1 MKSCE
6 IFQVEK
12 GDVITVTGGG
22 GKTSLIFKLA
32 DELKSLGNV
41 LVTTTTKLFIPEPSQ
56 YERIFLAGNIE
67 ASFIGHNSNVD
78 IFGSKIEKDR
88 DKFFGVSED
97 ELRKF
102 LDESNKKYDFVLI
115 EGDGS
120 RRKPIKFWAEHEP
133 VIPSFTTKII
143 GVANIN
149 ALGKNICDV
158 VHRGEF
164 FCKKFGCN
172 IQDDIFD
179 ENFMCKHLTN
189 KDFFGEYFASKK
201 IKRYIF
207 LNGIESLERFSASMK
222 IGKNLEQEN
231 FRLILGSIQREE
243 FYQYKNIAAIIMASG
258 FSKRFASSEKNSENF
273 EENNKNK
280 LLEKFEGETFIEKI
294 LDKVDRIE
302 FAEKILVTRKEVLE
316 KLIEKNIESKNF
328 QEKIKSFKIIENK
341 NAVKGQSESIK
352 LGVLAT
358 ENFEQEKKIHEKN
371 IEPKDERDYMFF
383 PSDQIFLTR
392 EIILKIIFEHMKNGG
407 KNISRP
413 NVRGENFSPVIFPH
427 KFRDELLNLSG
438 DNGGKIILQ
447 NQDQEKKI
455 HEIYFYDEKYF
466 KDIDTRAEL
475 DYFLERGSQVNEKN
489 QEQKI
494 SRIKTVAIRSG
505 GDLASGVIN
514 RLAQAGFAVIVL
526 EIERPTFVRRTVSYG
541 SVLYHPQKD
550 FELEGLR
557 SVCVDMKNSYEI
569 IVKNMLGIIADKKIP
584 VLVDPDMKLLEKFLK
599 DYELNKNL
607 DFVVLV
613 DAILAKK
620 NLGTK
625 KGLVK
630 TTIGLG
636 PGFSAGDDVDFV
648 IETKR
653 GHNLGRVIKKGEAAP
668 NTGIPGEIGG
678 VGLDRVVYSPVAGK
692 IEIIKD
698 IGTIVNQGEIIAN
711 IITPRSK
718 VGVGATIDGLLRG
731 MLNDGLEIPAK
742 FKMADIDP
750 RVSEQENCFT
760 ISDKARAIA
769 GGVLEVVTRAVME
782 DEAKKNE
789 R

>member
-56 YERIFLAGNIE
+56 YERIFFAGNAE
-67 ASFIGHNSNVD
+67 ASFVGHNSNID
-78 IFGSKIEKDR
+78 IFGSKIEKER

-102 LDESNKKYDFVLI
+102 LDESSKKYDFVLI

-149 ALGKNICDV
+149 ALGKNIFDV
-158 VHRGEF
+158 VHRGEL
-164 FCKKFGCN
+164 FCEKFGCN
-172 IQDDIFD
+172 IQNDIFD

-207 LNGIESLERFSASMK
+207 LNGIESLDRFSASMK

-231 FRLILGSIQREE
+231 FKLIFGSIQRDE

-258 FSKRFASSEKNSENF
+258 FSKRFASSEKNHENF
-273 EENNKNK
+273 EEKNKNK

-294 LDKVDRIE
+294 LDKVDSIE
-302 FAEKILVTRKEVLE
+302 FAEKILVTRKEILE
-316 KLIEKNIESKNF
+316 KLREKNIESKNF
-328 QEKIKSFKIIENK
+328 SEKYKSFKIIENK

-358 ENFEQEKKIHEKN
+358 ENFEQG
-371 IEPKDERDYMFF
+371 YMFF

-392 EIILKIIFEHMKNGG
+392 EIILKIIFEHMKNCGE
-407 KNISRP
+407 NISLP

-427 KFRDELLNLSG
+427 KFRAELLNLSG

-455 HEIYFYDEKYF
+455 HEIYFYEEKYF

-475 DYFLERGSQVNEKN
+475 DYFLERGSQVSEKN

-494 SRIKTVAIRSG
+494 SRIKTVAVRSG

-514 RLAQAGFAVIVL
+514 RLAQSGFAVIVL

-569 IVKNMLGIIADKKIP
+569 ILKNMLGIIADKKIP

-599 DYELNKNL
+599 DSELNKNL
-607 DFVVLV
+607 DFVALV

-620 NLGTK
+620 NLG
-625 KGLVK
+625 
-630 TTIGLG
+630 
-636 PGFSAGDDVDFV
+636 
-648 IETKR
+648 
-653 GHNLGRVIKKGEAAP
+653 
-668 NTGIPGEIGG
+668 
-678 VGLDRVVYSPVAGK
+678 
-692 IEIIKD
+692 
-698 IGTIVNQGEIIAN
+698 
-711 IITPRSK
+711 
-718 VGVGATIDGLLRG
+718 
-731 MLNDGLEIPAK
+731 
-742 FKMADIDP
+742 
-750 RVSEQENCFT
+750 
-760 ISDKARAIA
+760 
-769 GGVLEVVTRAVME
+769 
-782 DEAKKNE
+782 
-789 R
+789 